1 MSITRDDEDAEIAK
15 LKGPRTATVTDVGQ
29 VFDKRITNVTA
40 ATQWFKQV
48 EQVYQYHPL
57 SYLTP
62 VMKYAVDLH
71 SKYMFPLERAFS
83 EAFLAVPETEI
94 AQAANE
100 YLSRIHKGSMSGG
113 DISTFVNR
121 RKLREQ
127 NAANYGEH
135 FRMVL
140 IKFSIA
146 VGATKTQE
154 LLNRVVKKTASVG
167 GSRSLK
173 DLLGNRANSQ
183 VIDDS
188 LMDIVRPYYESSAA
202 ASKITYRTMKEMQR
216 LIFRR
221 LLKVT
226 KGNMIVG
233 DYNRVSLNNA
243 RRITDM
249 FYMTM
254 CFVVVSVWG
263 HDAKNDNLSPESKR
277 FIRMYQHTTAYV
289 QYANYTGIMKLQYS
303 FVDSEDMDVLTMAQP
318 EYVQLFSLI
327 GSNLCKHVNGKS
339 VTARIQYIMHVIR
352 NSTLMVTTAVLLAT
366 IIGTTQGG
374 ALVPVLSAVGVGNA
388 VLIADIAI
396 RIAKSHRVVV
406 NVIRSI
412 VLTHKYR
419 VEKRDSSQFH
429 TKVFTKKANP

>member
-1 MSITRDDEDAEIAK
+1 
-15 LKGPRTATVTDVGQ
+15 
-29 VFDKRITNVTA
+29 
-40 ATQWFKQV
+40 
-48 EQVYQYHPL
+48 
-57 SYLTP
+57 
-62 VMKYAVDLH
+62 
-71 SKYMFPLERAFS
+71 
-83 EAFLAVPETEI
+83 
-94 AQAANE
+94 
-100 YLSRIHKGSMSGG
+100 MSGG

-263 HDAKNDNLSPESKR
+263 HDVKNDNLSPESKR